1 MGNIIRWSLP
11 DLTEV
16 TYTKAYIYR
25 ANSKSGVYE
34 GIQVQDITD
43 NTYFDEAGSNN
54 HWYKIA
60 FRIGTTG
67 TFSELSDPIR
77 GGKFNGYCSIY
88 DVRNFSSSLPSTKIS
103 DTILYEFIKFANAQ
117 INQDIM
123 VEYINE
129 RIEYISADKKNL
141 VNGSNKTFYVKNPYL
156 GDGNN
161 DGIIDET
168 EIYCYGYN
176 QIGERT
182 IYAVEEMIDVRFGEF
197 RLSIAPPTGTR
208 LFITYKSCPVLLY
221 PNVNYM
227 VRLAA
232 VNYVLALA
240 YSRTDPGQVKSFR
253 VNKVSITGEMSPA
266 KKYITEY
273 NNLVSK
279 IVSTPIK
286 ERTSVSQINNNI
298 GMVI

>member
-25 ANSKSGVYE
+25 ANSRDGTYE

-43 NTYFDEAGSNN
+43 NTFFDDVGTNIN
-54 HWYKIA
+54 WYKVA
-60 FRIGTTG
+60 FRIGLDG
-67 TFSELSDPIR
+67 IFSELSDPIR
-77 GGKFNGYCSIY
+77 GGRFNGYCSIY
-88 DVRNFSSSLPSTKIS
+88 DIRNFSSSLPSTKIS
-103 DTILYEFIKFANAQ
+103 DTVLYEFIKFANAQ

-123 VEYINE
+123 TEYINE
-129 RIEYISADKKNL
+129 PVTYISNDKKNL
-141 VNGSNKTFYVKNPYL
+141 INGVNKTFYARNPYF
-156 GDGNN
+156 GDYNN
-161 DGIIDET
+161 DGIINEN
-168 EIYCYGYN
+168 EVFCYSLDSNGNRLEYSLDS
-176 QIGERT
+176 ID
-182 IYAVEEMIDVRFGEF
+182 DVRFGKF
-197 RLSIAPPTGTR
+197 TLTNAPPATHR
-208 LFITYKSCPVLLY
+208 LFISYKSCPVLLY
-221 PNVNYM
+221 PTVNYM

-253 VNKVSITGEMSPA
+253 VNKVSITGEMSPS
-266 KKYITEY
+266 KKYINEY

-286 ERTSVSQINNNI
+286 ERTSVNQINNNI